1 MMSLVPT
8 PPKRAGNQHR
18 SPLEHK
24 SQAAMLGNS
33 RSRAAEFY
41 FNLSCL
47 VRAAW
52 GGRYEK
58 VPFFL
63 RHIWCALAR

>member
-1 MMSLVPT
+1 
-8 PPKRAGNQHR
+8 
-18 SPLEHK
+18 
-24 SQAAMLGNS
+24 MLGNS

-41 FNLSCL
+41 FNSSCL